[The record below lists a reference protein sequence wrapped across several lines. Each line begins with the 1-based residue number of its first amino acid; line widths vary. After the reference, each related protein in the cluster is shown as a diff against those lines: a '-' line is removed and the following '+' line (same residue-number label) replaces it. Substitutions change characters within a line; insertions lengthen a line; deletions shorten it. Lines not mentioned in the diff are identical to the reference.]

1 MSLFRLCRFDSNVKT
16 VITPSPIPSIMKD
29 GHLFTHIKTGNL
41 SGWGM
46 NSYNNEKTD
55 LYTTVAAKVHSFV
68 APYALGQNFSSVADI
83 DAFANTVWRKNYKRT
98 GTLLARALAG
108 VDTALY
114 DLLGKSHNRSVCSLT
129 ADLLGGVCRPRVPV
143 YGSNGD
149 RHKKPKDI
157 VANAVNNRDKYGVR
171 AFKFQIANRMG
182 ADVDIKPNR
191 TEELIPLA
199 RQQLGPDI
207 TLMVDANGGYD
218 NYSHASRISKLLIE
232 HNYTSVLR
240 ISLDNTYAC
249 CMQTQPF

>member
-1 MSLFRLCRFDSNVKT
+1 
-16 VITPSPIPSIMKD
+16 
-29 GHLFTHIKTGNL
+29 
-41 SGWGM
+41 M
-46 NSYNNEKTD
+46 NSYNNEKTF
-55 LYTTVAAKVHSFV
+55 LYTTVADKVHDFV
-68 APYALGQNFSSVADI
+68 APYALGKNFSSVADI

-98 GTLLARALAG
+98 GTVLARALAG

-114 DLLGKSHNRSVCSLT
+114 DLLGKSEKRSVCSLT
-129 ADLLGGVCRPRVPV
+129 AEVLGGACKQHVPV

-157 VANAVNNRDKYGVR
+157 VANAVNNRDKFGVK

-199 RQQLGPDI
+199 RQELGPDI
-207 TLMVDANGGYD
+207 KLMVDANGGYD

-232 HNYTSVLR
+232 HNYTSVL
-240 ISLDNTYAC
+240 IFYL
-249 CMQTQPF
+249 